1 MQWLLFRPYGLKR
14 LNLIETD
21 VNNSVLSSDKLTT
34 LGEYK
39 IDVIQYIL
47 SNDDYSMF
55 KWYLKNIN
63 LQLRDNCTLYKFL
76 NKQHLKNYH
85 NRYHNEIWIFAKF
98 IDVNNR
104 EYLCPINRDSDYYN
118 NIFDEL
124 QKIRTS
130 Q

>member
-1 MQWLLFRPYGLKR
+1 MRWLLFRPYGLKR

-21 VNNSVLSSDKLTT
+21 VNNSVFVSDKLTT

-39 IDVIQYIL
+39 LDVLKYIL
-47 SNDDYSMF
+47 SDDDYSMF
-55 KWYLKNIN
+55 EWYLRNNK
-63 LQLRDNCTLYKFL
+63 LQLHDNCTIYKFM
-76 NKQHLKNYH
+76 NRQHLKNYQ
-85 NRYHNEIWIFAKF
+85 NKYHHEVWIFAKLT
-98 IDVNNR
+98 DVNNQ

-124 QKIRTS
+124 QKMKKS